1 MRKRNP
7 RKARPV
13 SQLLSPEQHNRIII
27 GPRMHLSLLC
37 MGQGSKEHV
46 VTVAAAFNIGVALA
60 HLSNNAALQNLF
72 ENAQKRL
79 LGVLTANEEI
89 ILPED
94 VATDLK
100 AAFNQ
105 LDRYIG
111 IQHGMALI
119 KAIEFIDR
127 AVTTGDGA
135 EVVDLPD

>member
-1 MRKRNP
+1 MRKKSP

-13 SQLLSPEQHNRIII
+13 SHLLSPEQHERIII
-27 GPRMHLSLLC
+27 GPRMHLTLLC
-37 MGQGSKEHV
+37 SGQGTKEHV

-60 HLSNNAALQNLF
+60 HLSKNTALQNLF

-79 LGVLTANEEI
+79 LGALTANDEI
-89 ILPED
+89 VLPED
-94 VATDLK
+94 VASDLK

-127 AVTTGDGA
+127 AVATGEGA
-135 EVVDLPD
+135 EVVDLPG